1 MAEFITITLSVER
14 FKELDLLTSEYE
26 VKRVKVIDDIF
37 KNDERYKL
45 LKREAD
51 KAYDKLDEYM
61 FKKRNNIK

>member
-1 MAEFITITLSVER
+1 MEFITITLSVER